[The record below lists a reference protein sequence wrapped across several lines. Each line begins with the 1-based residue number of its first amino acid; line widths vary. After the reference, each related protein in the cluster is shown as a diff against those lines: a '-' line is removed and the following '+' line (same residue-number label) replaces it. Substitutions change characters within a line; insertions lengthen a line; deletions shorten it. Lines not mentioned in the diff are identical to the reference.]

1 MKRLLTA
8 VCLLFSLAAFSQK
21 IVKETTLKI
30 ENKAAR
36 GYLSVVRQDDSREE
50 LSLTYVTR
58 DGNKK
63 TKYHNY
69 LFDYDL
75 NKITDEEGV
84 EPKTKIK
91 GKNRGENYE
100 MDVVSIEPNMMG
112 KIVGRI
118 EHVKGRWSGF
128 LGQYITTRTLVK
140 KEKLRNSDD
149 RKLYFKGQMEL
160 VNGDVMILVKPQIKP
175 KDVKTQAGIFH
186 VIRVNT
192 NLDIVSEVTFDLR
205 YEFDPIVVWG
215 GEEHMYAIMA
225 PIKLMGGPKNKET
238 SKYYYLKFDLETG
251 KVVAKESFES
261 KVGEWNIQSLVESKN
276 GVTILGPGNESK
288 VGKIGMT
295 PTNWEQEKFD
305 SYQIVHFDSN
315 DKLKRVALT
324 TNEQINDKAIITP
337 GEKKAPKYNGKKYD
351 FIGIETTS
359 HGDIVVAMQDWK
371 MVQESKVYDELILL
385 HFNKEAKLEGY
396 YSVESTAKKQAIIG
410 GSAFDMRSVPS
421 SFTVFNSG
429 EKLLNIIIIQPH
441 HSEDIVEYNYWDNTK
456 TTTITPKF
464 YPRLAQ
470 INLAT
475 QEFIYLEDLGNLD
488 YFLYNNVESII
499 PINDGNQFIFI
510 GESKSD
516 KDIYLGKYDL
526 STK

>member
-1 MKRLLTA
+1 MKKILTA
-8 VCLLFSLAAFSQK
+8 LCMASSLTIFAQK
-21 IVKETTLKI
+21 VVKETTLKI

-36 GYLSVVRQDDSREE
+36 GYLSVVRQDDNREE
-50 LSLTYVTR
+50 LSLTYVTK

-63 TKYHNY
+63 TKFHNY

-75 NKITDEEGV
+75 NKIMDEDGE

-100 MDVVSIEPNMMG
+100 MDIVSIEPNMMG
-112 KIVGRI
+112 TLVGRI

-128 LGQYITTRTLVK
+128 LGHYIKTSKLLK

-149 RKLYFKGQMEL
+149 RKLFFKGQMEL
-160 VNGDVMILVKPQIKP
+160 INGDVLVLVKPKNKP
-175 KDVKTQAGIFH
+175 KDIKDKAGIFH

-192 NLDIVSEVTFDLR
+192 NLDIVSETTFDVT
-205 YEFDPIVVWG
+205 YEFDPITVWA
-215 GEEHMYAIMA
+215 GEEHMYAILA
-225 PIKLMGGPKNKET
+225 PVKMYGGPKNKQPLT
-238 SKYYYLKFDLETG
+238 HYFVKIDTETG
-251 KVVAKESFES
+251 KVVAKEPFET
-261 KVGEWNIQSLVESKN
+261 KVGEWNIQSIVESKY
-276 GVTILGPGNESK
+276 GVTILGLGNESK
-288 VGKIGMT
+288 AGKINAT
-295 PTNWEQEKFD
+295 ATNWAQEKFD
-305 SYQIVHFDSN
+305 SYQIVHFDTN
-315 DKLKRVALT
+315 NKLKRVSLT
-324 TNEQINDKAIITP
+324 SNDEINDKAIVTP
-337 GEKKAPKYNGKKYD
+337 GEKKSPKYNGKKYD
-351 FIGIETTS
+351 FIGIETTT

-396 YSVESTAKKQAIIG
+396 YSVESTAKKQGVIG
-410 GSAFDMRSVPS
+410 GTAFDMRSVPS

-429 EKLLNIIIIQPH
+429 DKLLNIIIIQPH
-441 HSEDIVEYNYWDNTK
+441 HSEDIVEYDYWSGTK

-470 INLAT
+470 INLEN
-475 QEFIYLEDLGNLD
+475 QEFIYLHDLGD
-488 YFLYNNVESII
+488 QEYFLYNNVESII

-510 GESKSD
+510 GESKND